1 MRRREFITLLGSG
14 AGFLAA
20 RYSCPSAGPPVI
32 GLLQMG
38 TPSAYDLSGFRQGFD
53 LFHRVVPKAA
63 GFLGRSGAGQSASL
77 GSQSTSNEGAGGL
90 LGGLGGLGRRRQL
103 SVAWITAGTP

>member
-14 AGFLAA
+14 AASWPLATRA
-20 RYSCPSAGPPVI
+20 QDAGPPVI

-38 TPSAYDLSGFRQGFD
+38 TPSAYDLSGFRQGLLSAKRLD

-63 GFLGRSGAGQSASL
+63 GFRCAVW
-77 GSQSTSNEGAGGL
+77 EK
-90 LGGLGGLGRRRQL
+90 RRRTVCEPRL
-103 SVAWITAGTP
+103 AIDI